1 MTKYLNNMKSLMN
14 IMKFKTSLKESLLS
28 NIDDTMDKGDFY
40 MNIYKKAE
48 ADWNKLLDGK
58 GESQKYTSNIWVLS
72 IKSPELVTYLSG
84 DLKPKNKPDR
94 IRLFIN
100 IYDALGSNLLK
111 DKRVSIHL
119 AKNYK
124 AEVITNIPYNLPWKD
139 HNDFNLVTD
148 KATVKEMIDVVINNL
163 KEYLQFDNIDVVK
176 ELIKQNS
183 II

>member
-1 MTKYLNNMKSLMN
+1 MALLTVLHLKNYLNNMK
-14 IMKFKTSLKESLLS
+14 TLKESLLS

-40 MNIYKKAE
+40 MNTYKKAE
-48 ADWNKLLDGK
+48 ADWNKLLDRK

-72 IKSPELVTYLSG
+72 IKSPELVTYLLG
-84 DLKPKNKPDR
+84 DLKPKNKPNSV
-94 IRLFIN
+94 RLFIN

-119 AKNYK
+119 TKNYK
-124 AEVITNIPYNLPWKD
+124 AEVITHIPYKLPWKD

-183 II
+183 IM